1 MDEKEKQ
8 KIINLSNKNKNSK
21 GSKNKTEEKKK
32 SNAGRKPKYDY
43 WISEDGLFLI
53 GCWARDGFTEEEIA
67 KKMNIGVS
75 TLSEWKNK
83 FPELKE
89 TLKKNKE
96 IVDYRVEASVLK
108 SIMGFTETY
117 DNQKVT
123 KDGDVINYKETVYIP
138 PNVLAQ
144 MFWLKNRQPHKWR
157 DKVEIT
163 TNENDDKD
171 NGIQI
176 VNDAPKG
183 EVKPNA

>member
-1 MDEKEKQ
+1 MEEKKN
-8 KIINLSNKNKNSK
+8 KKLSNEKNNK
-21 GSKNKTEEKKK
+21 GSKNEEKKKK

-43 WISEDGLFLI
+43 WLGEDGLFLI

-67 KKMNIGVS
+67 NKMNIGVS

-83 FPELKE
+83 FPELTE

-96 IVDYRVEASVLK
+96 IVDYRVEASVLQ
-108 SIMGFTETY
+108 SIMGHTETY
-117 DNQKVT
+117 TNQKVT
-123 KDGDVINYKETVYIP
+123 KDGDVVEYQETVYIP

-163 TNENDDKD
+163 TNEDDDKD
-171 NGIQI
+171 NGVQI
-176 VNDAPKG
+176 VNDAPPCKD
-183 EVKPNA
+183 EVNKNG